1 MRKRADIPRNKDKR
15 INARIAAAQFDKL
28 QKISQKKD
36 LPMSHLIRLAIK
48 NFLIDK

>member
-1 MRKRADIPRNKDKR
+1 MRKRADITRKKNKK
-15 INARIAAAQFDKL
+15 IFARIEAAQIDEL
-28 QKISQKKD
+28 QKNSQKKD